1 MVPTAREVGIGLVPY
16 SPLGRGQLTGAAAS
30 TMDVAADDFRR
41 TLPRWQIDN
50 LAANQALVD
59 RVRAIASAHEA
70 TPAQVALAW
79 LLAQGDDVVP
89 TREPSAGTI

>member
-16 SPLGRGQLTGAAAS
+16 SSMSRGQLTGAAAS
-30 TMDVAADDFRR
+30 TLDLAADDFRR

-59 RVRAIASAHEA
+59 RVRVIAAAHEA
-70 TPAQVALAW
+70 APAQVALAW
-79 LLAQGDDVVP
+79 LLTRGDDVVP